1 MFFLEAERLC
11 LSVRTSIGIL
21 LGLILMTTHVF
32 IVDTATFK
40 YHLEYMFAGTG
51 GAKNNIIDFNNSIID
66 SEYSELH
73 HTTENHLL
81 GMIADSQR
89 VRVDDNIIFYLQQNF
104 RIGIREGKFFGIF
117 KVGEAPSFLDNNDN
131 NQFLNNEL
139 SKSLTFRTIIEPN
152 QVYSDGVTEW
162 EALDEIRNIQSPNQM
177 LGSLIYRKLKGNRG
191 NTMITIYESERL
203 INLIRNKN
211 ERIVLNGNN
220 YTFNERS
227 QKIEIDENN
236 FAYEGR
242 RETINILPRLIQKY
256 CEEKQFEAH
265 LQACFLQ
272 NIEKLPMFENE
283 NIDWIGNEVS
293 CGVGMQR
300 IDIMLSVDAYNRKVI
315 PIELKSVVAYPDI
328 TVQIQRYVDWIEQ
341 YYLPN
346 RPSDIEPMI
355 VSREI
360 IDKTS
365 EYYISFI
372 DSLNNFNNDNN
383 VLNIRYVDIF
393 NIT

>member
-1 MFFLEAERLC
+1 
-11 LSVRTSIGIL
+11 
-21 LGLILMTTHVF
+21 
-32 IVDTATFK
+32 
-40 YHLEYMFAGTG
+40 
-51 GAKNNIIDFNNSIID
+51 
-66 SEYSELH
+66 
-73 HTTENHLL
+73 
-81 GMIADSQR
+81 
-89 VRVDDNIIFYLQQNF
+89 
-104 RIGIREGKFFGIF
+104 
-117 KVGEAPSFLDNNDN
+117 
-131 NQFLNNEL
+131 
-139 SKSLTFRTIIEPN
+139 
-152 QVYSDGVTEW
+152 
-162 EALDEIRNIQSPNQM
+162 
-177 LGSLIYRKLKGNRG
+177 
-191 NTMITIYESERL
+191 MITIYESERL

-328 TVQIQRYVDWIEQ
+328 TVQIQRYVD
-341 YYLPN
+341 
-346 RPSDIEPMI
+346 
-355 VSREI
+355 
-360 IDKTS
+360 
-365 EYYISFI
+365 
-372 DSLNNFNNDNN
+372 
-383 VLNIRYVDIF
+383 
-393 NIT
+393 